1 LLERGEGGM
10 KIENIEDQIREAERQ
25 ARLEDATERIERIL
39 YAANVIEQDGYRPTI
54 CMSYDVFCKIA
65 YAAGEIIF
73 KSEENF
79 AKNSL
84 CGYPLKI
91 VPGEDVVIVGID
103 ASGKGMLR

>member
-1 LLERGEGGM
+1 M

-25 ARLEDATERIERIL
+25 ARLKDATERMERIL
-39 YAANVIEQDGYRPTI
+39 YAAAVIAQSRYRPTI
-54 CMSYDVFCKIA
+54 CMSYDVFRKIA

-103 ASGKGMLR
+103 ASGKETLR

>member
-1 LLERGEGGM
+1 M
-10 KIENIEDQIREAERQ
+10 KIENIEDQILKAELQ
-25 ARLEDATERIERIL
+25 ARLEDATEQMERIL
-39 YAANVIEQDGYRPTI
+39 YAAAVIEQSRYRPTI
-54 CMSYDVFCKIA
+54 CMSYDVFRKIA

-91 VPGEDVVIVGID
+91 VPGENVVIVGID
-103 ASGKGMLR
+103 ASGKETLR